1 MARKTGDQSDDGA
14 IEQRLSEAVQH
25 TIRHYDQAKVREP
38 VEFMPRQMAPSERF
52 VKQCGVNPKSPV
64 PVGNSILLSTDIESG
79 DAPALCQRSVA
90 QFGWRRSER
99 SGRELFIGAG
109 SRPVGELSY

>member
-1 MARKTGDQSDDGA
+1 MHAKANGTLGA
-14 IEQRLSEAVQH
+14 
-25 TIRHYDQAKVREP
+25 
-38 VEFMPRQMAPSERF
+38 F

-64 PVGNSILLSTDIESG
+64 PVGNSMLLSTDIESG
-79 DAPALCQRSVA
+79 DAPAFCQRSVA

-109 SRPVGELSY
+109 SRRRSAS